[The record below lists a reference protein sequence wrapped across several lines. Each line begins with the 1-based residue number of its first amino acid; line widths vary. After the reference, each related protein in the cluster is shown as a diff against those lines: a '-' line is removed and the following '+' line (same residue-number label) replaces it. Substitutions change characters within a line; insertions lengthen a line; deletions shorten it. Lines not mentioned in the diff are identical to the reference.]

1 MECYTSPGNFYNVTV
16 KLTTIDE
23 IKGKDKKIREVY
35 LVSAQN
41 TNEAVSKVTDI
52 MKDEL
57 FEWEIVSVSISKV
70 KCVYV

>member
-1 MECYTSPGNFYNVTV
+1 MECYTSSGNFYNVTV
-16 KLTTIDE
+16 KVTTIDE

>member
-1 MECYTSPGNFYNVTV
+1 MECYTSSGNFYNVTV

-35 LVSAQN
+35 LISAQN

>member
-1 MECYTSPGNFYNVTV
+1 MECYTSSGNFYNVTV